1 MIILLGLAAAAT
13 WGAADFGGGFA
24 ARRTNAFGVVIVS
37 HIGSGIVTAALA
49 LLTGELF
56 PSSQSWLLGIAAGVA
71 GGTGLMLLYR
81 ALAGGKMS
89 IAAPVSAVVA
99 AAIPVVVGS
108 ITQGIPAAVTLLGFT
123 VAMVSVW
130 LLASED
136 GVVRASLRELAMPG
150 VAGVLFGLF
159 FLLIAL
165 AGREATFWPVASSRL
180 GSVSSLL
187 TFSILARKDWK
198 PARQHWGLLVLI
210 GVIDVAGTIFFSI
223 ATQIGRLDVTTV
235 LGSLYP
241 GATVLLAWFFLREK
255 ISRNQ
260 WIGVGLALGSII
272 LLTL

>member
-71 GGTGLMLLYR
+71 GGTGLLLLYR

-136 GVVRASLRELAMPG
+136 GVVRVSLRELAMPG